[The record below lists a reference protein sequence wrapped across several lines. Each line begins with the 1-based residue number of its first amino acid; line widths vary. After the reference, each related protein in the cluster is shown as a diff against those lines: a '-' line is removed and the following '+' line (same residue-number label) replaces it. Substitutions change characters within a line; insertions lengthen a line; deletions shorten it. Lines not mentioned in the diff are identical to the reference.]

1 MSTVAV
7 ANSQSARFQL
17 DGSPPP
23 SPTPPSPPPR
33 DFFLV
38 LCNEVESSFF
48 SAFFFF
54 FGQLGEGGH
63 LRGECGIT
71 HKHTHTQTL
80 LIVAFVE
87 QLQICVC
94 VFLLLLL
101 LPLLLAKKNVC
112 QLLSRPLP
120 LLCHAPFPPVTTLRN
135 YVSAIANKSDA
146 ARQQLVAFSSAA

>member
-1 MSTVAV
+1 M
-7 ANSQSARFQL
+7 
-17 DGSPPP
+17 D
-23 SPTPPSPPPR
+23 PR
-33 DFFLV
+33 L
-38 LCNEVESSFF
+38 LLRLRLLLHLETSSWYCVMKLSRVSFRR
-48 SAFFFF
+48 FFF

-63 LRGECGIT
+63 LKGECGIT
-71 HKHTHTQTL
+71 LKHTHTQTL

>member
-17 DGSPPP
+17 DGSPP
-23 SPTPPSPPPR
+23 PTPPSPPPR

-54 FGQLGEGGH
+54 CGQLGEGGH

-71 HKHTHTQTL
+71 HKHTHTNTSNCCL
-80 LIVAFVE
+80 CGATSNLCLRVFV
-87 QLQICVC
+87 V
-94 VFLLLLL
+94 VL

-112 QLLSRPLP
+112 QLLLSRPLP